1 MTSKQELLNQ
11 IKEVEEEFQ
20 TKINKIQKEIEELD
34 KSTNPME
41 RVDGMYYVLSPIN
54 DVIGKTDDR
63 ARLTLFNANTYLKA
77 NNYFNNKEA
86 AQKEA
91 DFRNARGMLLKWKY
105 EYDNVEL
112 DWKNAT
118 SKHFLQY
125 NHIDHELNITY
136 NISSEGGEICFSKKG
151 VLKKFIKEHGEEYC
165 KLMGY
170 TK

>member
-34 KSTNPME
+34 KPTNPMAQI
-41 RVDGMYYVLSPIN
+41 DGTYYILNSIN
-54 DVIGKTDDR
+54 EVVGKTDDGTKF
-63 ARLTLFNANTYLKA
+63 ALLNANTYLRA
-77 NNYFNNKEA
+77 NCYFNNKEV
-86 AQKEA
+86 AQKES
-91 DFRNARGMLLKWKY
+91 DFRNARRMLLKWKY
-105 EYDNVEL
+105 EHDNIEL

-125 NHIDHELNITY
+125 NHIDHKLNIVY
-136 NISSEGGEICFSKKG
+136 NISSEGSEIYFSKRS